1 MIPII
6 YDLAEAAR
14 ILGFSESY
22 LRSKLRDRT
31 FAGMKRAGRWAM
43 TEAQIEAAIES
54 MCIDARPADPQSP
67 AGVIKTQP
75 ICPPYTVQT
84 RRVNALRSFE
94 AFGFANQYAQWPA
107 RFWSQTKTYVEM
119 STQAHGS

>member
-22 LRSKLRDRT
+22 LRAKLRDRT

-54 MCIDARPADPQSP
+54 MCIDARAADPRFPDWTP
-67 AGVIKTQP
+67 AELVEFLCRTHAGCYRDTEV
-75 ICPPYTVQT
+75 T
-84 RRVNALRSFE
+84 RIE
-94 AFGFANQYAQWPA
+94 
-107 RFWSQTKTYVEM
+107 
-119 STQAHGS
+119 

>member
-14 ILGFSESY
+14 VLGLSESY
-22 LRSKLRDRT
+22 LRAKLRDRT

-54 MCIDARPADPQSP
+54 MCIEARPADPPSP
-67 AGVIKTQP
+67 SGLSKNSRLA
-75 ICPPYTVQT
+75 
-84 RRVNALRSFE
+84 RHLRSQRG
-94 AFGFANQYAQWPA
+94 A
-107 RFWSQTKTYVEM
+107 
-119 STQAHGS
+119 